1 LRITDKHQGGA
12 LLRGGEKELERAA
25 KAFVP
30 VKQGEAFVTHGY
42 NLSAKYV
49 VHAVC
54 PRYIYGNKDE
64 KELLAK
70 AYRSALT
77 VVEGLKMVERIA
89 FVVLGVGIYRWPIEL
104 AAQIAIEVLTN
115 KTHHKIFVY
124 VIDEAIKKA
133 YLNAL
138 A

>member
-1 LRITDKHQGGA
+1 
-12 LLRGGEKELERAA
+12 
-25 KAFVP
+25 
-30 VKQGEAFVTHGY
+30 
-42 NLSAKYV
+42 
-49 VHAVC
+49 C

-77 VVEGLKMVERIA
+77 VVEGLKKVERIA
-89 FVVLGVGIYRWPIEL
+89 FVAMGVGIYRWPIEL
-104 AAQIAIEVLTN
+104 AAQIAIEELTN